1 MANDNPTSS
10 DQVIPAAGN
19 PAPYLQNRELSWLDF
34 NERVLEQ
41 GADESVPLLQRLNF
55 ISIFWSNL
63 QEFFMVRVG
72 SLTDL
77 SLVKKHIVDSKSNMT
92 PSEQLRAIYL
102 RCHELYPAYERT
114 FEQVR
119 LLLNKVGV
127 THVRPDE
134 LTDEQRSYLA
144 EYAEANVTPFLSPQI
159 INARHPFPHLENGA
173 LYIVVRLDEEAD
185 NAQDQTKSE
194 HKKKGKKGKKGKGK
208 PAKESTKNA
217 SLSQNVGAEGTLLGL
232 IPLPRQ
238 CARVVKLPGDGFSFI
253 LLEHVVEMVAEQVF
267 SMYTVKHTNVI
278 CVTRNA
284 DIDATESTDENDEDY
299 REHMKRI
306 LKKRARL
313 APVRLESEREL
324 SDTLEPLL
332 LDRLNLKK
340 HEVFTTSVPLD
351 LSFTWGLAS
360 HLSEK
365 QCAALMYPPFTPQWP
380 ACLDRK
386 RPIMDQVTAG
396 GDVLLSYPYE
406 SMDPFVQLLREASRD
421 PRVISIKI
429 TLYRLASQSHLA
441 EALIDAAEN
450 GKEVTALFELR
461 ARFDESNNIE
471 WSQRFE
477 QAGCN
482 VIYGFRDYKVHSKIC
497 CITRQTDDGIQHI
510 TQLGTGNYNEKTAK
524 LYTDLSMITADPVV
538 GQDAARFFRSMQLE
552 SASSDYKELRVAPL
566 MIKPRMCEA
575 IDGEIAKAKA
585 GKPARI
591 LMKSNAI
598 TDRDMIEKLTEAS
611 RAGVKI
617 TMLVRGIS
625 CLVPGIP
632 GKTENIRIVSV
643 VGRLLEHSRIYAFGV
658 GDETT
663 VFLSSADLMTR
674 NLDKRVEIAWPVNDP
689 ALRARVLDY
698 FTTMLSDTAKLREL
712 QSDGTFTDL
721 CAFVP
726 EGRNPFDAQDH
737 LIKEAYIA
745 AERARATGLTSP
757 RFIDAAVGGTPATA
771 PTLSSAMADMA
782 EDAKEDF
789 VTAEEIEQ
797 SEGGESEATV
807 EAEAETAS
815 ENEAETEPQAE
826 TETKGKHAAVEANP
840 DSLEKAPLEIAID
853 DEPKKE
859 DAKVSIE
866 AKMPTACAAPA
877 AAQTKKPQP
886 APTPKKK
893 GFFARLFGR

>member
-1 MANDNPTSS
+1 
-10 DQVIPAAGN
+10 
-19 PAPYLQNRELSWLDF
+19 
-34 NERVLEQ
+34 
-41 GADESVPLLQRLNF
+41 
-55 ISIFWSNL
+55 
-63 QEFFMVRVG
+63 
-72 SLTDL
+72 
-77 SLVKKHIVDSKSNMT
+77 
-92 PSEQLRAIYL
+92 
-102 RCHELYPAYERT
+102 
-114 FEQVR
+114 
-119 LLLNKVGV
+119 
-127 THVRPDE
+127 
-134 LTDEQRSYLA
+134 
-144 EYAEANVTPFLSPQI
+144 
-159 INARHPFPHLENGA
+159 
-173 LYIVVRLDEEAD
+173 
-185 NAQDQTKSE
+185 
-194 HKKKGKKGKKGKGK
+194 
-208 PAKESTKNA
+208 
-217 SLSQNVGAEGTLLGL
+217 
-232 IPLPRQ
+232 
-238 CARVVKLPGDGFSFI
+238 
-253 LLEHVVEMVAEQVF
+253 
-267 SMYTVKHTNVI
+267 
-278 CVTRNA
+278 
-284 DIDATESTDENDEDY
+284 
-299 REHMKRI
+299 
-306 LKKRARL
+306 
-313 APVRLESEREL
+313 
-324 SDTLEPLL
+324 
-332 LDRLNLKK
+332 
-340 HEVFTTSVPLD
+340 
-351 LSFTWGLAS
+351 
-360 HLSEK
+360 
-365 QCAALMYPPFTPQWP
+365 
-380 ACLDRK
+380 
-386 RPIMDQVTAG
+386 
-396 GDVLLSYPYE
+396 
-406 SMDPFVQLLREASRD
+406 
-421 PRVISIKI
+421 
-429 TLYRLASQSHLA
+429 
-441 EALIDAAEN
+441 
-450 GKEVTALFELR
+450 
-461 ARFDESNNIE
+461 
-471 WSQRFE
+471 
-477 QAGCN
+477 
-482 VIYGFRDYKVHSKIC
+482 
-497 CITRQTDDGIQHI
+497 
-510 TQLGTGNYNEKTAK
+510 
-524 LYTDLSMITADPVV
+524 MITADPVV

-771 PTLSSAMADMA
+771 PTLSSTMADMA

-797 SEGGESEATV
+797 SEGTESEATV

-815 ENEAETEPQAE
+815 ESEAKTEPQAE
-826 TETKGKHAAVEANP
+826 TETKGEHAAVEANP
-840 DSLEKAPLEIAID
+840 ASLEKSPLEIAID
-853 DEPKKE
+853 DESKKE

-877 AAQTKKPQP
+877 PTKTKKPQP